1 MEVTHRSND
10 GPTLI
15 AGAGGVELSA
25 LIRLPPGPSFRGL
38 IVALHGGGY
47 SAGYWDCPIDGL
59 SLLGLASELGW
70 AAIALDRPGYGASQ
84 TLAPERLG
92 LAAQA
97 DIVFDVIESWC
108 AEQDY
113 RGPVAL
119 IGHSVGGILALMMAA
134 HSRSARLAAVDV
146 LGVPFRYPASPDAD
160 AVHALE
166 PTDGFVGGL
175 DKAARRALLFGPP
188 GSFDEAVLNHDRL
201 YGRPM
206 PYPELVHGLAA
217 PAIWSDV
224 LPRIALPV
232 QISLAEHETI
242 QVTGPELAAELCQM
256 LGGNPR
262 ARVRMQR
269 GTGHNASLH
278 QIARAYHMN
287 AIAFFEE
294 CLALHSGR
302 S

>member
-1 MEVTHRSND
+1 M
-10 GPTLI
+10 I
-15 AGAGGVELSA
+15 AGADGAKLSA
-25 LIRLPPGPSFRGL
+25 LIRLPTDRPFRGL

-47 SAGYWDCPIDGL
+47 SAGYWDCPVDGL
-59 SLLGLASELGW
+59 SLLDLAADLGW
-70 AAIALDRPGYGASQ
+70 ATIALDRPGYCASQ
-84 TLAPERLG
+84 SLAPERLG

-97 DIVFDVIESWC
+97 EIIFDVIESWC
-108 AEQDY
+108 AEQGY
-113 RGPVAL
+113 RGSVAL

-146 LGVPFRYPASPDAD
+146 LGVPFRYPASPGAD

-188 GSFDEAVLNHDRL
+188 GSFDEAVLNYDSL

-206 PYPELVHGLAA
+206 PYPELIDGLAA

-224 LPRIALPV
+224 LPRIGLPA
-232 QISLAEHETI
+232 QISLAEHETM
-242 QVTGPELAAELCQM
+242 QVTGPELAAELRRL

-262 ARVRMQR
+262 ARIRIQA

-278 QIARAYHMN
+278 RIARAYHLN

-294 CLALHSGR
+294 CLALQAR
-302 S
+302 